1 MPADTQL
8 TSLDLHATGLFC
20 TQVTA
25 DPFFRFAT
33 GTQPVFA
40 GVRRWH
46 ADFPVPISIDINTT
60 EWIPLQWGH
69 LVVRL
74 VVAIARS
81 TLVRLKGQ
89 MKYNLVY
96 SASNDTEMVE
106 MV

>member
-1 MPADTQL
+1 M
-8 TSLDLHATGLFC
+8 
-20 TQVTA
+20 
-25 DPFFRFAT
+25 
-33 GTQPVFA
+33 FA

-46 ADFPVPISIDINTT
+46 ADFPVPILAIDINTP